1 MKKRKQL
8 KKCSAV
14 LLAMS
19 LILSMAVPRIA
30 SAEETSAKPS
40 VEQTDDTQTAQKER
54 DKGDSVQTV
63 ADNQYDT
70 TKPVIEKVEFPQNGQ
85 TLKVGDTLKFYV
97 YAYDAD
103 SGINSIYAYL
113 NYRKDGQYVS
123 GNSLTYT
130 YDETEKRYELTCTLS
145 ERNVDSA
152 VITTIKAVDKNSNYV
167 NWECWDSSAGTHKY
181 AVNIDPAEFPTVSV
195 RNFTLASNQQT
206 VEAGTQLA
214 YSFELEGDTLPT
226 DESSIT
232 VEFRNEANHH
242 TFGTT
247 ADFDSADGKYK
258 GLVYADYPA
267 GKWELDAIYQN
278 IDGATW
284 NLQMENMKDF
294 WFEVPESQ
302 SSIPQITSIA
312 LEKNGEVLKKGEK
325 VTLSV
330 KVESKETMR
339 DYGSAYFTP
348 SADIDTWSQ
357 FVSLEYDAKNST
369 YTGVFEVTEDTYPCE
384 WFLSDIDV
392 RNNSNMKADA
402 SKKYPDLTTDYPF
415 YVNVTDGTTFV
426 TPTYNVNVRFHAFGK
441 DGTWNTVK
449 EFSKADVER
458 RTTWKEIGLTVPEMQ
473 DGYQGLKQIGW
484 VDQNGQDFDENTP
497 IINNSYINLYAKYEK
512 TPVVISYGYVN
523 ENGGWKYDSSHIILF
538 PNGSTYKD
546 VEEYLAKQPAP
557 ETTYKDLQFDH
568 WTITNIPD
576 ANKPLAGNTYLSVMA
591 VYNKN
596 IVNASYGYLNHEGIW
611 NHAQDTLLFDKG
623 TTYQQAIEQAEQYQI
638 KDGLSGVQFESWET
652 TGYLPDLDT
661 PLGEAGGVSL
671 RFNASYTGKVVINPT
686 KLYYDT
692 KGQQLWSIEK
702 ALVLE
707 KGTTYETAYQTLR
720 NQELP
725 SMYKGLRFSGWNISE
740 KSGVISTNYEEV
752 YLNAEYENYMV
763 RYVLDDM
770 FKNPGSYGGGE
781 PDFEYIYC
789 QLAEKGET
797 VTIPSSF
804 DGYKN
809 ITWVQKPTEE
819 TTFKVEHDMHFYG
832 YGDKDG
838 SEPDKPTDPE
848 EPEEP
853 DKPTNPEEPDKPT
866 NPDKPVVPE
875 QPTNPQL
882 PQDVIDN
889 VVNDLNNAS
898 GGESITI
905 SMDGATVVPKDVL
918 EAAQGK
924 DVEIKLDMGGYTWTI
939 NGKDILAEDLKDI
952 NLEVKQNSNAI
963 PNKVIQSLAGDNPT
977 QQLSLTHNGDFGFKA
992 SLTINVGSQYHGQYG
1007 NLFYYDSDGKVVFIN
1022 AGMIDENGNVTLTF
1036 SHASDYVIVMNKQKM
1051 SDNDVPKDLRQN
1063 TKQNAVATGDSSHTS
1078 IPAFTAIFALLAF
1091 IIVSKRK
1098 KEVK

>member
-30 SAEETSAKPS
+30 SAEETSAKPP

-181 AVNIDPAEFPTVSV
+181 AVKIEPAEFPTVSV

-226 DESSIT
+226 DESGIT
-232 VEFRNEANHH
+232 VEFRNEVNHH

-247 ADFDSADGKYK
+247 ADFDSTDGKYK

-267 GKWELDAIYQN
+267 GKWELNAIYQN

-357 FVSLEYDAKNST
+357 FVSLEYDAKSST

-426 TPTYNVNVRFHAFGK
+426 TPTYTVDVRFHAFGK

-449 EFSKADVER
+449 EFSKAGVER
-458 RTTWKEIGLTVPEMQ
+458 RTTWKETGLTVPEMQ

-611 NHAQDTLLFDKG
+611 NHAQDTFLFDKG
-623 TTYQQAIEQAEQYQI
+623 TTYQQAIEQAKQYQI
-638 KDGLSGVQFESWET
+638 KDGLSGVQFGSWET
-652 TGYLPDLDT
+652 TGYVPDLDT
-661 PLGEAGGVSL
+661 PLGEAGGVFL
-671 RFNASYTGKVVINPT
+671 RFNASYTGKVVIIPT

-692 KGQQLWSIEK
+692 RGKQLWSIEK

-838 SEPDKPTDPE
+838 SEPDKPT
-848 EPEEP
+848 
-853 DKPTNPEEPDKPT
+853 
-866 NPDKPVVPE
+866 NPDKPVIPE

-963 PNKVIQSLAGDNPT
+963 PNKVIQSLAGNNPT

-1022 AGMIDENGNVTLTF
+1022 AGMIDEDGNVTLTF

-1063 TKQNAVATGDSSHTS
+1063 TKQNAVATGDNSHTS

-1091 IIVSKRK
+1091 TIVSKRK

>member
-339 DYGSAYFTP
+339 DYGSAYFKP

-357 FVSLEYDAKNST
+357 FVSLEYDAKSST

-638 KDGLSGVQFESWET
+638 KDGLSGVQFEAWET

-848 EPEEP
+848 EP
-853 DKPTNPEEPDKPT
+853 DKPT

-1036 SHASDYVIVMNKQKM
+1036 SHASDYVIVMKKQKM

-1091 IIVSKRK
+1091 TIVSKRK

>member
-357 FVSLEYDAKNST
+357 FVSLEYDAKSST

-638 KDGLSGVQFESWET
+638 KDGLSEVQFEAWET

-838 SEPDKPTDPE
+838 SEPDKPTD
-848 EPEEP
+848 
-853 DKPTNPEEPDKPT
+853 PEEPDKPT

-1091 IIVSKRK
+1091 TIVSKRK

>member
-339 DYGSAYFTP
+339 DYGSAYFKP

-357 FVSLEYDAKNST
+357 FVSLEYDAKSST

-402 SKKYPDLTTDYPF
+402 SQKYPDLTTDYPF

-638 KDGLSGVQFESWET
+638 KDGLSEVQFEAWET

-848 EPEEP
+848 EP
-853 DKPTNPEEPDKPT
+853 DKPT

-963 PNKVIQSLAGDNPT
+963 PNKVIQSLAGNNPT

-992 SLTINVGSQYHGQYG
+992 SLTINVGSQYYGQYG

-1022 AGMIDENGNVTLTF
+1022 AGMIDEDGNVTLTF

-1063 TKQNAVATGDSSHTS
+1063 TKQNAVATGDNSHTS

-1091 IIVSKRK
+1091 TIVSKRK

>member
-339 DYGSAYFTP
+339 DYGSAYFKP

-357 FVSLEYDAKNST
+357 FVSLEYDAKSST

-638 KDGLSGVQFESWET
+638 KDGLSEVQFEAWET

-848 EPEEP
+848 EP
-853 DKPTNPEEPDKPT
+853 DKPT

-1036 SHASDYVIVMNKQKM
+1036 SHASDYVIVMKKQKM

-1091 IIVSKRK
+1091 TIVSKRK

>member
-14 LLAMS
+14 LLAIS

-40 VEQTDDTQTAQKER
+40 VEQTDDTQTAQKEG

-70 TKPVIEKVEFPQNGQ
+70 TKPVIEKVKFPQNGQ

-113 NYRKDGQYVS
+113 NYQKGGQYVS
-123 GNSLTYT
+123 GNSLTCT

-152 VITTIKAVDKNSNYV
+152 AITTIKAVDKNSNYV

-181 AVNIDPAEFPTVSV
+181 AVKIEPTEFPTVSV
-195 RNFTLASNQQT
+195 RNFTPASNQQT

-226 DESSIT
+226 DESGIT
-232 VEFRNEANHH
+232 VEFRNETNHH

-278 IDGATW
+278 VDGATW
-284 NLQMENMKDF
+284 NFQMENMKDF

-330 KVESKETMR
+330 KVESKETMG
-339 DYGSAYFTP
+339 DYGSAYFRP

-357 FVSLEYDAKNST
+357 FVSLEYDAKSST

-458 RTTWKEIGLTVPEMQ
+458 RTTWKETGLTVSEMQ

-497 IINNSYINLYAKYEK
+497 IISNSYINLYAKYEK
-512 TPVVISYGYVN
+512 TPVIFSYEYVN
-523 ENGGWKYDSSHIILF
+523 ENGGWEYDSNHIILF

-546 VEEYLAKQPAP
+546 VKEYLAKQPAP

-568 WTITNIPD
+568 WTITNIAD
-576 ANKPLAGNTYLSVMA
+576 ANKPLAGNIYLSVQA

-848 EPEEP
+848 EP

-1007 NLFYYDSDGKVVFIN
+1007 NLLYYDSDGKVVFIN

-1091 IIVSKRK
+1091 TIVSKRK

>member
-339 DYGSAYFTP
+339 DYGSAYFKP

-357 FVSLEYDAKNST
+357 FVSLEYDAKSST

-402 SKKYPDLTTDYPF
+402 SQKYPDLTTDYPF

-638 KDGLSGVQFESWET
+638 KDGLSEVQFEAWET

-838 SEPDKPTDPE
+838 SEPDKPTDP
-848 EPEEP
+848 
-853 DKPTNPEEPDKPT
+853 DEPDKPT

-1022 AGMIDENGNVTLTF
+1022 AGMIDEDGNVTLTF

-1091 IIVSKRK
+1091 TIVSKRK

>member
-40 VEQTDDTQTAQKER
+40 VEQTDDTQTTQKEGDKR
-54 DKGDSVQTV
+54 DAVQTI

-85 TLKVGDTLKFYV
+85 NLKVGDTLKFYV
-97 YAYDAD
+97 YAYDTD

-113 NYRKDGQYVS
+113 NYQKGGQYVS
-123 GNSLTYT
+123 GNSLTCT

-167 NWECWDSSAGTHKY
+167 NWECWDSSTGTHKY
-181 AVNIDPAEFPTVSV
+181 TVKIEPAEFPTVSV

-226 DESSIT
+226 DESGIA
-232 VEFRNEANHH
+232 VEFRNEANRH
-242 TFGTT
+242 TFETT
-247 ADFDSADGKYK
+247 ADFDSTDGKYK

-267 GKWELDAIYQN
+267 GKWELNAIYQN
-278 IDGATW
+278 VDGATW
-284 NLQMENMKDF
+284 HLQMENMKNF

-312 LEKNGEVLKKGEK
+312 LEKNREVLKKGEK

-330 KVESKETMR
+330 KVESKETMG
-339 DYGSAYFTP
+339 DYGSAYFRP

-357 FVSLEYDAKNST
+357 FVSLEYDAKSST

-484 VDQNGQDFDENTP
+484 VDQNGQDFNENTP
-497 IINNSYINLYAKYEK
+497 IISNSYISLYAKYEK
-512 TPVVISYGYVN
+512 TPVIFSYEYVN
-523 ENGGWKYDSSHIILF
+523 ENGGWEYDSNHIILF

-546 VEEYLAKQPAP
+546 VEKYLAKQPAP

-568 WTITNIPD
+568 WTITNIAD
-576 ANKPLAGNTYLSVMA
+576 ANKPLAGNIYLSVQA

-838 SEPDKPTDPE
+838 SEPDKPT
-848 EPEEP
+848 
-853 DKPTNPEEPDKPT
+853 
-866 NPDKPVVPE
+866 NPDKPVIPE

-963 PNKVIQSLAGDNPT
+963 PNKVIQSLAGNNPT

-1022 AGMIDENGNVTLTF
+1022 AGMIDEDGNVTLTF

-1063 TKQNAVATGDSSHTS
+1063 TKQNAVATGDNSHTS

-1091 IIVSKRK
+1091 TIVSKRK

>member
-40 VEQTDDTQTAQKER
+40 VEQTDDTQTAQKEG
-54 DKGDSVQTV
+54 DKRDSVQTV

-85 TLKVGDTLKFYV
+85 NLKVGDTLKFYV
-97 YAYDAD
+97 YAYDTD

-113 NYRKDGQYVS
+113 NYQKGGQYVS
-123 GNSLTYT
+123 GNSLTCT

-167 NWECWDSSAGTHKY
+167 NWECWDSSTGTHKY
-181 AVNIDPAEFPTVSV
+181 TVKIEPAEFPTVSV

-226 DESSIT
+226 DESGIA
-232 VEFRNEANHH
+232 VEFRNEANRH
-242 TFGTT
+242 TFETT
-247 ADFDSADGKYK
+247 ADFDSTDGKYK

-267 GKWELDAIYQN
+267 GKWELNAIYQN
-278 IDGATW
+278 VDGATW
-284 NLQMENMKDF
+284 HLQMENMKNF

-302 SSIPQITSIA
+302 SCIPQITSIA
-312 LEKNGEVLKKGEK
+312 LEKNREVLKKGEK

-330 KVESKETMR
+330 KVESKETMG
-339 DYGSAYFTP
+339 DYGSAYFRP

-357 FVSLEYDAKNST
+357 FVSLEYDAKSST

-458 RTTWKEIGLTVPEMQ
+458 RTTWKETGLTVSEMQ

-497 IINNSYINLYAKYEK
+497 IISNSYINLYAKYEK
-512 TPVVISYGYVN
+512 TPVIFSYEYVN
-523 ENGGWKYDSSHIILF
+523 ENGGWEYDSNHIILF

-611 NHAQDTLLFDKG
+611 NHAQDTFLFDKG
-623 TTYQQAIEQAEQYQI
+623 TTYQQAIEQAKQYQI
-638 KDGLSGVQFESWET
+638 KDGLSGVQFGSWET
-652 TGYLPDLDT
+652 TGYVPDLDT
-661 PLGEAGGVSL
+661 PLGEAGGVFL
-671 RFNASYTGKVVINPT
+671 RFNASYTGKVVIIPT

-692 KGQQLWSIEK
+692 RGKQLWSIEK

-838 SEPDKPTDPE
+838 SEPDKPT
-848 EPEEP
+848 
-853 DKPTNPEEPDKPT
+853 
-866 NPDKPVVPE
+866 NPDKPVIPE

-963 PNKVIQSLAGDNPT
+963 PNKVIQSLAGNNPT

-1022 AGMIDENGNVTLTF
+1022 AGMIDEDGNVTLTF

-1063 TKQNAVATGDSSHTS
+1063 TKQNAVATGDNSHTS

-1091 IIVSKRK
+1091 TIVSKRK

>member
-40 VEQTDDTQTAQKER
+40 VEQTDDTQTAQKEG

-85 TLKVGDTLKFYV
+85 NLKVGDTLKFYV
-97 YAYDAD
+97 YAYDTD

-113 NYRKDGQYVS
+113 NYQKGGQYVS
-123 GNSLTYT
+123 GNSLTCT

-167 NWECWDSSAGTHKY
+167 NWECWDSSTGTHKY
-181 AVNIDPAEFPTVSV
+181 TVKIEPAEFPTVSV

-226 DESSIT
+226 DESGIA
-232 VEFRNEANHH
+232 VEFRNEANRH
-242 TFGTT
+242 TFETT
-247 ADFDSADGKYK
+247 ADFDSTDGKYK

-267 GKWELDAIYQN
+267 GKWELNAIYQN
-278 IDGATW
+278 VDGATW
-284 NLQMENMKDF
+284 HLQMENMKNF

-312 LEKNGEVLKKGEK
+312 LEKNREVLKKGEK

-330 KVESKETMR
+330 KVESKETMG
-339 DYGSAYFTP
+339 DYGSAYFRP

-357 FVSLEYDAKNST
+357 FVSLEYDAKSST

-458 RTTWKEIGLTVPEMQ
+458 RTTWKETGLTVSEMQ

-497 IINNSYINLYAKYEK
+497 IISNSYINLYAKYEK
-512 TPVVISYGYVN
+512 TPVIFSYEYVN
-523 ENGGWKYDSSHIILF
+523 ENGGWEYDSNHIILF

-611 NHAQDTLLFDKG
+611 NHAQDTFLFDKG
-623 TTYQQAIEQAEQYQI
+623 TTYQQAIEQAKQYQI
-638 KDGLSGVQFESWET
+638 KDGLSGVQFGSWET
-652 TGYLPDLDT
+652 TGYVPDLDT
-661 PLGEAGGVSL
+661 PLGEAGGVFL
-671 RFNASYTGKVVINPT
+671 RFNASYTGKVVIIPT

-692 KGQQLWSIEK
+692 RGKQLWSIEK

-838 SEPDKPTDPE
+838 SEPDKPT
-848 EPEEP
+848 
-853 DKPTNPEEPDKPT
+853 
-866 NPDKPVVPE
+866 NPDKPVIPE

-939 NGKDILAEDLKDI
+939 
-952 NLEVKQNSNAI
+952 VNA
-963 PNKVIQSLAGDNPT
+963 P
-977 QQLSLTHNGDFGFKA
+977 
-992 SLTINVGSQYHGQYG
+992 
-1007 NLFYYDSDGKVVFIN
+1007 
-1022 AGMIDENGNVTLTF
+1022 
-1036 SHASDYVIVMNKQKM
+1036 
-1051 SDNDVPKDLRQN
+1051 
-1063 TKQNAVATGDSSHTS
+1063 
-1078 IPAFTAIFALLAF
+1078 
-1091 IIVSKRK
+1091 
-1098 KEVK
+1098 

>member
-339 DYGSAYFTP
+339 DYGSAYFKP

-357 FVSLEYDAKNST
+357 FVSLEYDAKSST

-638 KDGLSGVQFESWET
+638 KDGLSGVQFEAWET

-848 EPEEP
+848 EP
-853 DKPTNPEEPDKPT
+853 
-866 NPDKPVVPE
+866 VVPE

-1036 SHASDYVIVMNKQKM
+1036 SHASDYVIVMKKQKM

-1091 IIVSKRK
+1091 TIVSKRK

>member
-339 DYGSAYFTP
+339 DYGSAYFKP

-357 FVSLEYDAKNST
+357 FVSLEYDAKSST

-402 SKKYPDLTTDYPF
+402 SQKYPDLTTDYPF

-638 KDGLSGVQFESWET
+638 KDGLSEVQFEAWET

-848 EPEEP
+848 EP
-853 DKPTNPEEPDKPT
+853 DKPT

-1022 AGMIDENGNVTLTF
+1022 AGMIDEDGNVTLTF

-1063 TKQNAVATGDSSHTS
+1063 TKQNAVATGDNSHTS

-1091 IIVSKRK
+1091 TIVSKRK

>member
-357 FVSLEYDAKNST
+357 FVSLEYDAKSST

-611 NHAQDTLLFDKG
+611 NHAQNTLLFDKG

-838 SEPDKPTDPE
+838 S
-848 EPEEP
+848 
-853 DKPTNPEEPDKPT
+853 EPDKPT

>member
-1 MKKRKQL
+1 
-8 KKCSAV
+8 
-14 LLAMS
+14 
-19 LILSMAVPRIA
+19 MAVPRIA

-40 VEQTDDTQTAQKER
+40 VEQTDDTQTTQKEGDKR
-54 DKGDSVQTV
+54 DAVQTI

-85 TLKVGDTLKFYV
+85 NLKVGDTLKFYV
-97 YAYDAD
+97 YAYDTD

-113 NYRKDGQYVS
+113 NYQKGGQYVS
-123 GNSLTYT
+123 GNSLTCT

-167 NWECWDSSAGTHKY
+167 NWECWDSSTGTHKY
-181 AVNIDPAEFPTVSV
+181 TVKIEPAEFPTVSV

-226 DESSIT
+226 DESGIA
-232 VEFRNEANHH
+232 VEFRNEANRH
-242 TFGTT
+242 TFETT
-247 ADFDSADGKYK
+247 ADFDSTDGKYK

-267 GKWELDAIYQN
+267 GKWELNAIYQN
-278 IDGATW
+278 VDGATW
-284 NLQMENMKDF
+284 HLQMENMKNF

-312 LEKNGEVLKKGEK
+312 LEKNREVLKKGEK

-330 KVESKETMR
+330 KVESKETMG
-339 DYGSAYFTP
+339 DYGSAYFRP

-357 FVSLEYDAKNST
+357 FVSLEYDAKSST

-484 VDQNGQDFDENTP
+484 VDQNGQDFNENTP
-497 IINNSYINLYAKYEK
+497 IISNSYISLYAKYEK
-512 TPVVISYGYVN
+512 TPVIFSYEYVN
-523 ENGGWKYDSSHIILF
+523 ENGGWEYDSNHIILF

-546 VEEYLAKQPAP
+546 VEKYLAKQPAP

-568 WTITNIPD
+568 WTITNIAD
-576 ANKPLAGNTYLSVMA
+576 ANKPLAGNIYLSVQA

-838 SEPDKPTDPE
+838 SEPDKPT
-848 EPEEP
+848 
-853 DKPTNPEEPDKPT
+853 
-866 NPDKPVVPE
+866 NPDKPVIPE

-963 PNKVIQSLAGDNPT
+963 PNKVIQSLAGNNPT

-1022 AGMIDENGNVTLTF
+1022 AGMIDEDGNVTLTF

-1063 TKQNAVATGDSSHTS
+1063 TKQNAVATGDNSHTS

-1091 IIVSKRK
+1091 TIVSKRK

>member
-40 VEQTDDTQTAQKER
+40 VEQTDDTQTTQKEGDKR
-54 DKGDSVQTV
+54 DAVQTI

-85 TLKVGDTLKFYV
+85 NLKVGDTLKFYV
-97 YAYDAD
+97 YAYDTD

-113 NYRKDGQYVS
+113 NYQKGGQYVS
-123 GNSLTYT
+123 GNSLTCT

-167 NWECWDSSAGTHKY
+167 NWECWDSSTGTHKY
-181 AVNIDPAEFPTVSV
+181 TVKIEPAEFPTVSV

-226 DESSIT
+226 DESGIA
-232 VEFRNEANHH
+232 VEFRNEANRH
-242 TFGTT
+242 TFETT
-247 ADFDSADGKYK
+247 ADFDSTDGKYK

-267 GKWELDAIYQN
+267 GKWELNAIYQN
-278 IDGATW
+278 VDGATW
-284 NLQMENMKDF
+284 HLQMENMKNF

-312 LEKNGEVLKKGEK
+312 LEKNREVLKKGEK

-330 KVESKETMR
+330 KVESKETMG
-339 DYGSAYFTP
+339 DYGSAYFRP

-357 FVSLEYDAKNST
+357 FVSLEYDAKSST

-484 VDQNGQDFDENTP
+484 VDQNGQDFNENTP
-497 IINNSYINLYAKYEK
+497 IISNSYISLYAKYEK
-512 TPVVISYGYVN
+512 TPVIFSYEYVN
-523 ENGGWKYDSSHIILF
+523 VNGGWEYDSNHIILF

-546 VEEYLAKQPAP
+546 VEKYLAKQPAP

-568 WTITNIPD
+568 WTITNIAD
-576 ANKPLAGNTYLSVMA
+576 ANKPLAGNIYLSVQA

-838 SEPDKPTDPE
+838 SEPDKPT
-848 EPEEP
+848 
-853 DKPTNPEEPDKPT
+853 
-866 NPDKPVVPE
+866 NPDKPVIPE

-963 PNKVIQSLAGDNPT
+963 PNKVIQSLAGNNPT

-1022 AGMIDENGNVTLTF
+1022 AGMIDEDGNVTLTF

-1063 TKQNAVATGDSSHTS
+1063 TKQNAVATGDNSHTS

-1091 IIVSKRK
+1091 TIVSKRK

>member
-40 VEQTDDTQTAQKER
+40 VEQTDDTQTTQKEGDKR
-54 DKGDSVQTV
+54 DAVQTI

-85 TLKVGDTLKFYV
+85 NLKVGDTLKFYV
-97 YAYDAD
+97 YAYDKD
-103 SGINSIYAYL
+103 SGIKSIYAYL
-113 NYRKDGQYVS
+113 NYQKGGQYVS
-123 GNSLTYT
+123 GNSLTCT

-167 NWECWDSSAGTHKY
+167 NWECWDSSTGTHKY
-181 AVNIDPAEFPTVSV
+181 TVKIEPAEFPTVSV

-226 DESSIT
+226 DESGIA
-232 VEFRNEANHH
+232 VEFRNEANRH
-242 TFGTT
+242 TFETT
-247 ADFDSADGKYK
+247 ADFDSTDGKYK

-267 GKWELDAIYQN
+267 GKWELNAIYQN
-278 IDGATW
+278 VDGATW
-284 NLQMENMKDF
+284 HLQMENMKNF

-312 LEKNGEVLKKGEK
+312 LEKNREVLKKGEK

-330 KVESKETMR
+330 KVESKETMG
-339 DYGSAYFTP
+339 DYGSAYFRP

-357 FVSLEYDAKNST
+357 FVSLEYDAKSST

-484 VDQNGQDFDENTP
+484 VDQNGQDFNENTP
-497 IINNSYINLYAKYEK
+497 IISNSYISLYAKYEK
-512 TPVVISYGYVN
+512 TPVIFSYEYVN
-523 ENGGWKYDSSHIILF
+523 ENGGWEYDSNHIILF

-546 VEEYLAKQPAP
+546 VEKYLAKQPAP

-568 WTITNIPD
+568 WTITNIAD
-576 ANKPLAGNTYLSVMA
+576 ANKPLAGNIYLSVQA

-838 SEPDKPTDPE
+838 SEPDKPT
-848 EPEEP
+848 
-853 DKPTNPEEPDKPT
+853 
-866 NPDKPVVPE
+866 NPDKPVIPE

-963 PNKVIQSLAGDNPT
+963 PNKVIQSLAGNNPT

-1022 AGMIDENGNVTLTF
+1022 AGMIDEDGNVTLTF

-1063 TKQNAVATGDSSHTS
+1063 TKQNAVATGDNSHTS

-1091 IIVSKRK
+1091 TIVSKRK

>member
-40 VEQTDDTQTAQKER
+40 VEQTDDTQTAQKEG

-85 TLKVGDTLKFYV
+85 NLKVGDTLKFYV
-97 YAYDAD
+97 YAYDTD

-113 NYRKDGQYVS
+113 NYQKGGQYVS
-123 GNSLTYT
+123 GNSLTCT

-167 NWECWDSSAGTHKY
+167 NWECWDSSTGTHKY
-181 AVNIDPAEFPTVSV
+181 TVKIEPAEFPTVSV

-226 DESSIT
+226 DESGIA
-232 VEFRNEANHH
+232 VEFRNEANRH
-242 TFGTT
+242 TFETT
-247 ADFDSADGKYK
+247 ADFDSTDGKYK

-267 GKWELDAIYQN
+267 GKWELNAIYQN
-278 IDGATW
+278 VDGATW
-284 NLQMENMKDF
+284 HLQMENMKNF

-312 LEKNGEVLKKGEK
+312 LEKNREVLKKGEK

-330 KVESKETMR
+330 KVESKETMG
-339 DYGSAYFTP
+339 DYGSAYFRP

-357 FVSLEYDAKNST
+357 FVSLEYDAKSST

-458 RTTWKEIGLTVPEMQ
+458 RTTWKETGLTVSEMQ

-497 IINNSYINLYAKYEK
+497 IISNSYINLYAKYEK
-512 TPVVISYGYVN
+512 TPVIFSYEYVN
-523 ENGGWKYDSSHIILF
+523 ENGGWEYDSNHIILF

-611 NHAQDTLLFDKG
+611 NHAQDTFLFDKG
-623 TTYQQAIEQAEQYQI
+623 TTYQQAIEQAKQYQI
-638 KDGLSGVQFESWET
+638 KDGLSGVQFGSWET
-652 TGYLPDLDT
+652 TGYVPDLDT
-661 PLGEAGGVSL
+661 PLGEAGGVFL
-671 RFNASYTGKVVINPT
+671 RFNASYTGKVVIIPT

-692 KGQQLWSIEK
+692 RGKQLWSIEK

-838 SEPDKPTDPE
+838 SEPDKPT
-848 EPEEP
+848 
-853 DKPTNPEEPDKPT
+853 
-866 NPDKPVVPE
+866 NPDKPVIPE

-963 PNKVIQSLAGDNPT
+963 PNKVIQSLAGNNPT

-1022 AGMIDENGNVTLTF
+1022 AGMIDEDGNVTLTF

-1063 TKQNAVATGDSSHTS
+1063 TKQNAVATGDNSHTS

-1091 IIVSKRK
+1091 TIVSKRK

>member
-40 VEQTDDTQTAQKER
+40 VEQTDDTQTAQKEG

-85 TLKVGDTLKFYV
+85 NLKVGDTLKFYV
-97 YAYDAD
+97 YAYDTD

-113 NYRKDGQYVS
+113 NYQKGGQYVS
-123 GNSLTYT
+123 GNSLTCT

-167 NWECWDSSAGTHKY
+167 NWECWDSSTGTHKY
-181 AVNIDPAEFPTVSV
+181 TVKIEPAEFPTVSV

-226 DESSIT
+226 DESGIA
-232 VEFRNEANHH
+232 VEFRNEANRH
-242 TFGTT
+242 TFETT
-247 ADFDSADGKYK
+247 ADFDSTDGKYK

-267 GKWELDAIYQN
+267 GKWELNAIYQN
-278 IDGATW
+278 VDGATW
-284 NLQMENMKDF
+284 HLQMENMKNF

-312 LEKNGEVLKKGEK
+312 LEKNREVLKKGEK

-330 KVESKETMR
+330 KVESKETMG
-339 DYGSAYFTP
+339 DYGSAYFRP

-357 FVSLEYDAKNST
+357 FVSLEYDAKSST

-484 VDQNGQDFDENTP
+484 VDQNGQDFNENTP
-497 IINNSYINLYAKYEK
+497 IISNSYISLYAKYEK
-512 TPVVISYGYVN
+512 TPVIFSYEYVN
-523 ENGGWKYDSSHIILF
+523 ENGGWEYDSNHIILF

-568 WTITNIPD
+568 WTITNIAD
-576 ANKPLAGNTYLSVMA
+576 ANKPLAGNIYLSVQA

-789 QLAEKGET
+789 QFAEKGET

-838 SEPDKPTDPE
+838 SEPDKPT
-848 EPEEP
+848 
-853 DKPTNPEEPDKPT
+853 
-866 NPDKPVVPE
+866 NPDKPVIPE

-963 PNKVIQSLAGDNPT
+963 PNKVIQSLAGNNPT

-1022 AGMIDENGNVTLTF
+1022 AGMIDEDGNVTLTF

-1063 TKQNAVATGDSSHTS
+1063 TKQNAVATGDNSHTS

-1091 IIVSKRK
+1091 TIVSKRK

>member
-339 DYGSAYFTP
+339 DYGSAYFKP

-357 FVSLEYDAKNST
+357 FVSLEYDAKSST

-402 SKKYPDLTTDYPF
+402 SQKYPDLTTDYPF

-638 KDGLSGVQFESWET
+638 KDGLSEVQFEAWET

-848 EPEEP
+848 EP
-853 DKPTNPEEPDKPT
+853 DKPT

-1036 SHASDYVIVMNKQKM
+1036 SHASDYVIVMKKQKM

-1091 IIVSKRK
+1091 TIVSKRK

>member
-357 FVSLEYDAKNST
+357 FVSLEYDAKSST

-838 SEPDKPTDPE
+838 SEPDKPT
-848 EPEEP
+848 
-853 DKPTNPEEPDKPT
+853 